1 LSPHGRSTGLCMP
14 RGRAPLRNCLTGLVC
29 DVSPASSRLA
39 RRPIVLNAGS
49 CAARKW
55 FHLRQWHH
63 LPSRPSPSSRV
74 KSHSSASLPRR
85 LGARGTRTSSLATLS
100 QSSITRIVF
109 SPSPQS
115 PRSTGRP
122 RWRLRPLPSP
132 AQYILEGP
140 RLSQME
146 PFTHMRKRFY
156 LRLAYD
162 LVRPTTEGGLR
173 PGHPGPC
180 GSQSCSGREAVGS
193 TGLVAWSAAGSCPGE
208 NETIPGQAQKVL
220 FAPST

>member
-1 LSPHGRSTGLCMP
+1 
-14 RGRAPLRNCLTGLVC
+14 VC
-29 DVSPASSRLA
+29 
-39 RRPIVLNAGS
+39 
-49 CAARKW
+49 KW
-55 FHLRQWHH
+55 FLLRQWHH
-63 LPSRPSPSSRV
+63 LPWRPSPSSRV

-85 LGARGTRTSSLATLS
+85 LGARGTRTSSLATPS
-100 QSSITRIVF
+100 QSSTTRIVF
-109 SPSPQS
+109 SPSPHS
-115 PRSTGRP
+115 PRSTARP

-132 AQYILEGP
+132 ALYILEGP

-146 PFTHMRKRFY
+146 PFAHRRKRFY

-162 LVRPTTEGGLR
+162 LVRPTTEDGLR

-180 GSQSCSGREAVGS
+180 GSGSSSGREAIGS

-208 NETIPGQAQKVL
+208 NGTIPRQAQKPL

>member
-1 LSPHGRSTGLCMP
+1 MVPFTTMAP
-14 RGRAPLRNCLTGLVC
+14 FTVAPL
-29 DVSPASSRLA
+29 PE
-39 RRPIVLNAGS
+39 
-49 CAARKW
+49 
-55 FHLRQWHH
+55 
-63 LPSRPSPSSRV
+63 
-74 KSHSSASLPRR
+74 LPRQVP
-85 LGARGTRTSSLATLS
+85 LFGVTPPPIGAPGTRTSSLATPS
-100 QSSITRIVF
+100 QSLTTRIVF

-115 PRSTGRP
+115 PRSTARP

-140 RLSQME
+140 RLSQMG
-146 PFTHMRKRFY
+146 PFAHMRKRFY
-156 LRLAYD
+156 LRLAYV

-180 GSQSCSGREAVGS
+180 GSESCSGREAVGS

-208 NETIPGQAQKVL
+208 NGTIPGQAQKVL